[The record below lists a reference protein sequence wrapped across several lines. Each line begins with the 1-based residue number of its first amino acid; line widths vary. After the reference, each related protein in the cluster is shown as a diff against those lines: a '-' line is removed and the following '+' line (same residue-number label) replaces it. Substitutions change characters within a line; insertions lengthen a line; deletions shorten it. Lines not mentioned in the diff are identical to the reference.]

1 MAYPPAFQLPAQT
14 VSAPL
19 PNPVAVLGPQ
29 FIAPYPVDLRI
40 TKKLMT
46 LAEGSFAVTDINGTL
61 MFKVKGSVFSLR
73 DRRVLLDAAGN
84 PIITF
89 MQKLISAHRTWY
101 AYRGESTDSEDLLF
115 TVKKSSILQFKTQLD
130 VILATNSSGSG
141 CDFKIKGSLLERAC
155 TIYLGDGSF
164 VIAQMHKEH
173 TLQSIVLDKDTFGV
187 LVYPNV
193 DFAFIVALVVIL
205 FEINEDRSGDD

>member
-1 MAYPPAFQLPAQT
+1 MAHRLYIAYTAQLSNYSSSILPTQNPNIPSFPHLNLIFFPSPIKFIQLMAYPPAFQLPAQT

-89 MQKLISAHRTWY
+89 MQK
-101 AYRGESTDSEDLLF
+101 
-115 TVKKSSILQFKTQLD
+115 VNQL
-130 VILATNSSGSG
+130 VN
-141 CDFKIKGSLLERAC
+141 
-155 TIYLGDGSF
+155 
-164 VIAQMHKEH
+164 
-173 TLQSIVLDKDTFGV
+173 
-187 LVYPNV
+187 
-193 DFAFIVALVVIL
+193 
-205 FEINEDRSGDD
+205 